1 MPKKLFLLDGMALVY
16 RAHFAFINRP
26 ILTSKGVNT
35 SALYG
40 FTQLLL
46 DILKNQQPTHLGV
59 AFDTAAP
66 TQRHVE
72 FAEYKAHREAMP
84 EELSE
89 ALPHVRRMVEAFN
102 VPVLICDGYEADDI
116 IGTLVRQAGKEGF
129 ESYMVTSDKD
139 FGQLV
144 TPNTFIFRPPRGGEG
159 VEIIGLPEIQSR
171 WGVQR
176 PEQVVDVLALMGDAS
191 DNIPGV
197 PGIGE
202 KTAMKLIAQYG
213 SLDNLLSHAGE
224 LTGRVK
230 QTLETNREQA
240 LLSKRL
246 ATINCE
252 VPCPIE
258 MDKLIVQPP
267 DEDKL
272 KGLLVEFEFNSI
284 GRRVFGEEF
293 KAGRGGGGAK
303 PEIRD
308 PKAEGRPKSEVRSP
322 KAGEGASGGEQL
334 VLVSE
339 TVGVVVEVKATPA
352 AMSASLKTIADVAHE
367 YHLVDSPSG
376 RAELIK
382 TLQGKE
388 CFCLDTETTSLDP
401 KEARLVGLAFS
412 FAAHTG
418 YYVPVPQDA
427 AEAKRVVE
435 EFRSVLESDGIE
447 KVGHNLKFD
456 LSVLKRQGVS
466 VGGKLF
472 DTMVAHSLIEPE
484 MRHGMDY
491 LSEVYLGYTP
501 VPISKLI
508 GEAKGDQINMADV
521 PVGKVAEYSA
531 EDADVTWQLRGALE
545 PLLKQKGQERVFY
558 EVESPLI
565 PVLVDME
572 YEGIRVDAA
581 ALAEFGVQLSKEMDE
596 AEKTIYGLAGTTF
609 NLNSPRQLGQ
619 VLFDVLKIGDAPK
632 KTKTGQYSTDEQ
644 TLAALAADHEIV
656 RRLLE
661 YRTASKL
668 KSTYADALPQAI
680 WPKSSRVHTTYNQ
693 VMTSTGRL
701 NSQNPNVQNIPIRTE
716 RGQEIRKAFVPRGS
730 EYRLLSADYSQI
742 ELRILAA
749 LSHETAMLEAFK
761 AGEDI
766 HAATAARVFGVAPD
780 AVNPEMRRKAKMVN
794 FGIAYGIS
802 AFGLSQRLGIPR
814 AEAGE
819 IIDHYF
825 RQFPGIR
832 RYMDETIA
840 FAREHGYVET
850 VTGRRRYLRDIR
862 SANNTVRGAAERNA
876 INAPIQGTAADMIK
890 LAMVAIHR
898 ELAGRNLKT
907 RMLLQVHDEL
917 VFDLYLPEQKEVL
930 ALVEEKMKGAIPLEV
945 PMVVEMGVGENWLEA
960 H

>member
-1 MPKKLFLLDGMALVY
+1 MVKKLFLLDGMALVY
-16 RAHFAFINRP
+16 RAHFAFIRRP

-40 FTQLLL
+40 FTQTLL

-59 AFDTAAP
+59 AFDTEAP

-72 FAEYKAHREAMP
+72 FADYKANRQEMP
-84 EELSE
+84 EDLSA
-89 ALPHVRRMVEAFN
+89 ALPHVRQMVEAFN

-116 IGTLVRQAGKEGF
+116 IGTLARSAEKEGF
-129 ESYMVTSDKD
+129 QTYMVTSDKD
-139 FGQLV
+139 FGQLI
-144 TPNTFIFRPPRGGEG
+144 TPNTFIYKPSRSGDG

-213 SLDNLLSHAGE
+213 TVENLLAHAGE

-246 ATINCE
+246 ATIICDA
-252 VPCPIE
+252 PCSVE
-258 MDKLIVQPP
+258 LDSLRVQPP
-267 DEDKL
+267 DEEKL
-272 KGLLVEFEFNSI
+272 KGLLAEFEFNSI
-284 GRRVFGEEF
+284 GRRLFGEEF
-293 KAGRGGGGAK
+293 KAGRAGGSLESK
-303 PEIRD
+303 VQSPKY
-308 PKAEGRPKSEVRSP
+308 PKAPPGDKVV
-322 KAGEGASGGEQL
+322 EQL
-334 VLVSE
+334 MLVSE
-339 TVGVVVEVKATPA
+339 TEGVAAATKAKPA
-352 AMSASLKTIADVAHE
+352 ATAGAAVNLKTIADVRHE
-367 YHLVDSPSG
+367 YHLVDSPAG
-376 RAELIK
+376 RAKLIE
-382 TLQGKE
+382 TLRGKA

-401 KEARLVGLAFS
+401 KEACLVGLAFS
-412 FAAHTG
+412 FAPHTG
-418 YYVPVPQDA
+418 YYVPVLQDA
-427 AEAKRVVE
+427 AEAKRVLA
-435 EFRSVLESDGIE
+435 EFRPVLESERIE

-456 LSVLKRQGVS
+456 LSVLKWQGVS

-491 LSEVYLGYTP
+491 LSEVYLGYMP

-508 GEAKGDQINMADV
+508 GDAKAGQVNMADV
-521 PVGKVAEYSA
+521 PVAKVVEYSA
-531 EDADVTWQLRGALE
+531 EDADVTWQLRTALE

-565 PVLVDME
+565 PVLVEME
-572 YEGIRVDAA
+572 FEGVKVDAA
-581 ALAEFGVQLSKEMDE
+581 ALAEFGAQLCLEMAE
-596 AEKTIYGLAGTTF
+596 AEKAVYRLAGTTF

-619 VLFDVLKIGDAPK
+619 ILFDILKIGTAPK
-632 KTKTGQYSTDEQ
+632 KTKTGQYATDEQ

-656 RRLLE
+656 QRLLE
-661 YRTASKL
+661 YRAASKL
-668 KSTYADALPQAI
+668 KSTYADALPEAI
-680 WPKSSRVHTTYNQ
+680 WPKTGRVHTTYNQ

-701 NSQNPNVQNIPIRTE
+701 NSQNPNLQNIPIRTE
-716 RGQEIRKAFVPRGS
+716 RGQEIRKAFVARDG

-749 LSHETAMLEAFK
+749 LSREAAMLEAFK
-761 AGEDI
+761 AGADI
-766 HAATAARVFGVAPD
+766 HAATAARVFGVFPEL
-780 AVNPEMRRKAKMVN
+780 VTSEMRRKAKMVN

-814 AEAGE
+814 NEAADV
-819 IIDHYF
+819 IDQYF
-825 RQFPGIR
+825 KQFPGIR
-832 RYMDETIA
+832 RYMDDTIA

-850 VTGRRRYLRDIR
+850 VTGRRRYIRDIR
-862 SANNTVRGAAERNA
+862 SANNTVRGGAERNA

-890 LAMVAIHR
+890 LAMICIRR
-898 ELAGRNLKT
+898 ELVRRSLKT

-917 VFDLYLPEQKEVL
+917 VFDLYQPEQQEVL
-930 ALVEEKMKGAIPLEV
+930 PVIEDKMKTAIPLDV
-945 PMVVEMGVGENWLEA
+945 PIVVEIGIGENWLAA